1 MRRGKKK
8 DVREVEG
15 RIYLDNQ
22 HPDICPVRT
31 FMEFKRRKTEFQN
44 SERKPL
50 LWTVKQ
56 SAQAN
61 PERELFW
68 YTNCRMG
75 INLIGS
81 LFQNAFSQIGVD
93 IKAEKIKATSCR
105 KNLVQAGA
113 DSNVPGHFI
122 SKMTGQKNL
131 DSKLEYLTNKEKTH
145 KAASLVVNR
154 KTAGVSGANFAK
166 VLNEISKE
174 TKDKDHQSENN
185 NEQSGEPSSSLLQKE
200 QVNMFH

>member
-1 MRRGKKK
+1 MIDGPLEKGLPQWIELSERITKMRRGKKK

-44 SERKPL
+44 SEGKPL

-56 SAQAN
+56 SAQTN

-81 LFQNAFSQIGVD
+81 LFQNAF
-93 IKAEKIKATSCR
+93 
-105 KNLVQAGA
+105 
-113 DSNVPGHFI
+113 
-122 SKMTGQKNL
+122 
-131 DSKLEYLTNKEKTH
+131 
-145 KAASLVVNR
+145 
-154 KTAGVSGANFAK
+154 
-166 VLNEISKE
+166 
-174 TKDKDHQSENN
+174 
-185 NEQSGEPSSSLLQKE
+185 
-200 QVNMFH
+200 